1 MARREPSVTDRG
13 VVPLVG
19 VALLVL
25 LSVALAAVVA
35 GSLTAVDA
43 ADDPPPAATL
53 EVAADADADRIAVTH
68 GGGDAL
74 DPAAVD
80 LRVGIDGEE
89 LDRQPPVPFF
99 SVRGFEPG
107 PTGPFNSRWRGDW
120 VAGETASLRVA
131 ATNDPGGIGEGATVR
146 VVVTVDGRVLAD
158 QRAVGR

>member
-1 MARREPSVTDRG
+1 MARRAPAVTDRG
-13 VVPLVG
+13 VAPLVG

-35 GSLTAVDA
+35 GGLATVD

-53 EVAADADADRIAVTH
+53 EIDADADTDRIAVTH

-74 DPAAVD
+74 DPTAVS
-80 LRVGIDGEE
+80 LRVEIDGEK

-107 PTGPFNSRWRGDW
+107 PGGPFNSGWHGDW
-120 VAGETASLRVA
+120 AAGETASLQVA
-131 ATNDPGGIGEGATVR
+131 ATNDPGGIDEGATVR
-146 VVVTVDGRVLAD
+146 VVVKVDGRVLAD
-158 QRAVGR
+158 QRTVGR